1 MATFNKIIKP
11 LSQKKPSISLIFN
24 NQISPDEIESNTI
37 LTFSDDSLE
46 SIAASILFLSKE
58 KPLEILEYNELC
70 FKN

>member
-1 MATFNKIIKP
+1 VATFNKIIKP